1 MATYVPTYLLG
12 VGERI
17 TEAAAGSLVAEP
29 FNQPGEAVPVRAV
42 FVNDGKA
49 PLTVRATFSASRGF
63 RPAPAEITQA
73 APAGAT
79 IAMAVRLV
87 SDGTLRKGT
96 GQVRMEAQM
105 GLERLVRVAAFGV
118 GESMGRLPP
127 APGPI
132 VIDGKLDDWGVLATK
147 AMPIGMIADISQCAN
162 GNKELWKGPDDL
174 GAKIYAGWTPQAL
187 YVAVAVTDDA
197 VLPTPPGAKD
207 PWSYD
212 AVEVFLDGRSFE
224 MQWQPQPTENC
235 YQIGVSPAKDGM
247 PSNTRV
253 FGKILAGLQTATSLT
268 NKGYIVELM
277 IPLTSANFP
286 AGGWKAGRP
295 IKLSVLVNDKDD
307 PAASGR
313 KYVFGWAASPK
324 GENYMDTSGW
334 QILTLS
340 KREETQ

>member
-1 MATYVPTYLLG
+1 
-12 VGERI
+12 
-17 TEAAAGSLVAEP
+17 
-29 FNQPGEAVPVRAV
+29 
-42 FVNDGKA
+42 
-49 PLTVRATFSASRGF
+49 
-63 RPAPAEITQA
+63 
-73 APAGAT
+73 
-79 IAMAVRLV
+79 
-87 SDGTLRKGT
+87 
-96 GQVRMEAQM
+96 
-105 GLERLVRVAAFGV
+105 
-118 GESMGRLPP
+118 MGRLPP

-132 VIDGKLDDWGVLATK
+132 VIDGKLDDWGVLVTK

-253 FGKILAGLQTATSLT
+253 LGKILAGLQTATSLT
-268 NKGYIVELM
+268 DKGYIVELM